1 VAESVALYWRL
12 VSARVRS
19 QLQYRTSFA
28 FDVVTMFVGTFLG
41 FVEVLVIFHNVP
53 ALAGWSVAEVSLL
66 YAAST
71 VSFALTDIAIGHL
84 DEFPKAIRDG
94 SFDLLLIR
102 PRGTLFQVVTMD
114 FQLKR
119 LGKALQ
125 GLSVLVY
132 ALVALDVGWTL
143 GKLVMLVT
151 MILAGA
157 VIFAAVWVFVICI
170 AFWSVEGRETAN
182 AFTYGGSFLAQFPI
196 TIYDAW
202 LRRFLAYVVPM
213 AFVCYM
219 PALYIL
225 DKPDPLGLPSWLRFA
240 SPAVA
245 AAAVAAA
252 GMMWRYAVRHY
263 RSAGG

>member
-1 VAESVALYWRL
+1 MAEPIALYWRL
-12 VSARVRS
+12 VRARIRS
-19 QLQYRTSFA
+19 QLQYRVSFA
-28 FDVVTMFVGTFLG
+28 LDLIGMFLITFLD
-41 FVEVLVIFHNVP
+41 FLAVLVIFHNVP
-53 ALAGWSVAEVSLL
+53 SLDGWSVGEVAFL
-66 YAAST
+66 YATSAM
-71 VSFALTDIAIGHL
+71 SFALTDTAIGHL
-84 DEFPKAIRDG
+84 DELPQLIRSG

-125 GLSVLVY
+125 GLAVLVY
-132 ALVALDVGWTL
+132 ALTLLDLVWTP
-143 GKLVMLVT
+143 GKLAMLVT
-151 MILAGA
+151 MVLAGA
-157 VIFAAVWVFVICI
+157 VIFGAVWIFVICI
-170 AFWSVEGRETAN
+170 AFWSVEGKETAN
-182 AFTYGGSFLAQFPI
+182 AFTYGGSYLTQFPI

-219 PALYIL
+219 PALFIL
-225 DKPDPLGLPSWLRFA
+225 GKEDPLGLPAWLRFA

-245 AAAVAAA
+245 AITVLAA
-252 GMMWRYAVRHY
+252 GAMWRYAIRHY

>member
-1 VAESVALYWRL
+1 MAEVVSLYARL
-12 VSARVRS
+12 VRARVRS

-28 FDVVTMFVGTFLG
+28 LDLVAMAGITFLD
-41 FVEVLVIFHNVP
+41 FVAVLVIFRNVP
-53 ALAGWSVAEVSLL
+53 TLDGWSIGEVAFL
-66 YAAST
+66 YATSAMA
-71 VSFALTDIAIGHL
+71 FALTDMAIGHL
-84 DEFPKAIRDG
+84 DGLSQLVREG

-102 PRGTLFQVVTMD
+102 PRSTLFQVMTMD

-125 GLSVLVY
+125 GLAVLVY
-132 ALVALDVGWTL
+132 ALTLLDLAWTP
-143 GKLVMLVT
+143 GKIAMLVT

-157 VIFAAVWVFVICI
+157 VIFGAVWIFVICI
-170 AFWSVEGRETAN
+170 VFWSVEGRETAN
-182 AFTYGGSFLAQFPI
+182 AFTYGGNYLAQFPI

-213 AFVCYM
+213 AFVSYM
-219 PALYIL
+219 PALFIL
-225 DKPDPLGLPSWLRFA
+225 GKEDPLGLPGWLRFA

-245 AAAVAAA
+245 VLTVLGA
-252 GMMWRYAVRHY
+252 GAMWRHAMRHY